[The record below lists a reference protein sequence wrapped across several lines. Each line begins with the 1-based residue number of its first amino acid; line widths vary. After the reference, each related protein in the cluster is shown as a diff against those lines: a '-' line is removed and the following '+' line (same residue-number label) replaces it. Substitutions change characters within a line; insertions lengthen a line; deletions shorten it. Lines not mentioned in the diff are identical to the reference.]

1 MSTKQTVAVNAGV
14 DFARHHWVSL
24 ALLILVLGVFAFIGI
39 ADEVLEGDTLRFDR
53 WLLLALRAPADPG
66 DPLGPAWVEEMF
78 RDFTA
83 LGGIG
88 VLSLLTLTSAGYLW
102 LQGFRRIAGFV
113 LAAILGGLLLSLALK
128 AGFDRPR
135 PELVSHGSLVYTS
148 SFPSGHSMLAAVVYL
163 TGGALLAVV
172 HESRRVRVYLI
183 GCAVVATML
192 VGVSR
197 VYLGVHW
204 PSDVLAGWAAGAA
217 WAAVCWL
224 LAQSLQERGRIE
236 PGSGG
241 SGADAYGQEV
251 RKAG

>member
-1 MSTKQTVAVNAGV
+1 MAVEQKAAVASPGR
-14 DFARHHWVSL
+14 FALHHWTSL
-24 ALLILVLGVFAFIGI
+24 ALLVLGLGVFVFVCI
-39 ADEVLEGDTLRFDR
+39 ADEVVEGDTLRLDR
-53 WLLLALRAPADPG
+53 WLLLALRAPGDPG

-88 VLSLLTLTSAGYLW
+88 VLSLLTLASVGYLW
-102 LQGFRRIAGFV
+102 LQDLRRVAWFV

-128 AGFDRPR
+128 SGFDRPR

-148 SFPSGHSMLAAVVYL
+148 SFPSGHSMLSAVVYL

-172 HESRRVRVYLI
+172 HHARRTRVYLI
-183 GCAVVATML
+183 GCSILATLL

-217 WAAVCWL
+217 WAAACWL
-224 LAQSLQERGRIE
+224 AAQWVQEQGRIE
-236 PGSGG
+236 ARIPGPG
-241 SGADAYGQEV
+241 DQV
-251 RKAG
+251 RGR

>member
-1 MSTKQTVAVNAGV
+1 MFDNMRASANHPGV
-14 DFARHHWVSL
+14 FARHHFVSL
-24 ALLILVLGVFAFIGI
+24 ALLILGFGVFAFIGI
-39 ADEVLEGDTLRFDR
+39 ADEMREGDTLRLDR
-53 WLLLALRAPADPG
+53 WLLLVLRASGDPG

-88 VLSLLTLTSAGYLW
+88 VLGLLTLVSVGYLW
-102 LQGFRRIAGFV
+102 LQGLRRTAWF
-113 LAAILGGLLLSLALK
+113 LLLAILGGLLLSLALK
-128 AGFDRPR
+128 AGFHRPR
-135 PELVSHGSLVYTS
+135 PELVSHGSLIYTS

-172 HESRRVRVYLI
+172 HGARRVWIYLI
-183 GCAVVATML
+183 GCAVLATLL

-217 WAAVCWL
+217 WAAACWL
-224 LAQSLQERGRIE
+224 VANWLQQVGRIE
-236 PGSGG
+236 GRAARS
-241 SGADAYGQEV
+241 DV
-251 RKAG
+251 